1 MGTQRRPRIARHCT
15 GLLAG
20 IGYVL
25 LTGGVSSAN
34 AQELALG
41 QDIPIAIAIPPEIEE
56 EFGPAVRTQLES
68 RMTQFATASGM
79 AAVDGMANIVMYPLL
94 LIIDEQRTAGLLENL
109 DVVRLEVSIYV
120 KNVQDGTLYAS
131 MSREVVGSGRTR
143 EAAVRMAV
151 RQLSGRDPAMREF
164 TADARMRIVE
174 YYERNCDQIIRE
186 GRTLAA
192 GGEVQD
198 ALALIL
204 AVPGEASS
212 CHERANEEAV
222 TLFNRYEAT
231 LCAERVRRAEAEMA
245 VDRFIESIDALT
257 GISDTGPCGQR
268 ADQLIREIQVE
279 IGDRADATSAAH
291 LERYRAFTDTIG
303 SGVGQIE
310 GPAAAVR
317 ERTIIRAKMEATV
330 VLNRPSARS
339 YPPGIFQ
346 TRR

>member
-1 MGTQRRPRIARHCT
+1 MARHCT

-20 IGYVL
+20 IGFVVL
-25 LTGGVSSAN
+25 FGVVSPGS
-34 AQELALG
+34 AQELTLG

-79 AAVDGMANIVMYPLL
+79 AAVEGMANIVMYPVLVVT
-94 LIIDEQRTAGLLENL
+94 DEQRTAGLIENL
-109 DVVRLEVSIYV
+109 DVVRLELSIYV
-120 KNVQDGTLYAS
+120 KNVNDGTLYAS

-143 EAAVRMAV
+143 EAAVRTGI
-151 RQLSGRDPAMREF
+151 RQLSGRDQAIREF
-164 TADARMRIVE
+164 TADARVRIVQ
-174 YYERNCDQIIRE
+174 YYERNCDQIITD

-192 GGEVQD
+192 AGDVQG

-212 CHERANEEAV
+212 CHQRTNDEAV
-222 TLFNRYEAT
+222 TLFNRHEAD

-245 VDRFIESIDALT
+245 LDHYIEAIDALA

-268 ADQLIREIQVE
+268 ADQLIAEIQAE
-279 IGDRADATSAAH
+279 IGNQADANFAAR

-303 SGVGQIE
+303 SGVNRVE

-317 ERTIIRAKMEATV
+317 ERTILRAKMEATV

-339 YPPGIFQ
+339 YPPGLFQ

>member
-1 MGTQRRPRIARHCT
+1 MAQHCT

-20 IGYVL
+20 IGFVVL
-25 LTGGVSSAN
+25 FGGVSPGS

-41 QDIPIAIAIPPEIEE
+41 QDIPIAIVIPPEIEE

-94 LIIDEQRTAGLLENL
+94 VITDERRTAGLIENL
-109 DVVRLEVSIYV
+109 DVVRLEVSVYV
-120 KNVQDGTLYAS
+120 KNVRDGTLYAS

-143 EAAVRMAV
+143 EAAVRMGV

-164 TADARMRIVE
+164 TANARMRIVE
-174 YYERNCDQIIRE
+174 YYERNCDQIITE

-192 GGEVQD
+192 GGDVQD

-204 AVPGEASS
+204 AVPGEASR
-212 CHERANEEAV
+212 CHERTNEEAV
-222 TLFNRYEAT
+222 TLFNRYQAA

-245 VDRFIESIDALT
+245 VDHFIESIDALA

-268 ADQLIREIQVE
+268 ADELIGQIQAEV
-279 IGDRADATSAAH
+279 GARADATSAAR

-303 SGVGQIE
+303 SGVE
-310 GPAAAVR
+310 AADGPAAAVR
-317 ERTIIRAKMEATV
+317 VRTLTWAKLEAYEALT
-330 VLNRPSARS
+330 RPAARS
-339 YPPGIFQ
+339 FPPGLFR
-346 TRR
+346 TRS